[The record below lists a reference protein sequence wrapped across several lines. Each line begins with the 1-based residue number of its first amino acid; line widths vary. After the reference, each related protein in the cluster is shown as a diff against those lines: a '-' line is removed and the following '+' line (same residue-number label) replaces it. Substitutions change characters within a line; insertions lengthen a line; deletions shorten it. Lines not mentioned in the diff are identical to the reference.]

1 MVETL
6 ESFLKRNTV
15 QLDLTYRQIWRI
27 SAPIMLG
34 SAAQN
39 VIALS
44 DAVLLYHLGE
54 VEFAAIGFAGVF
66 YITVAAIGYGFSR
79 GGQIMIA
86 RRMGE
91 RRPAAVGYTFHAMLL
106 FELALAVIMWLFMHF
121 ATPWFF
127 HLFLTH
133 SPDIY
138 QKSLDYIHYRSY
150 GVFFSYAGV
159 ALISLYAGI
168 ARPAIIL
175 LDTVILALVNLTLNY
190 LLIFGKFGFP
200 QMGIGGSGLA
210 STIAEGI
217 AFVFFAIYILLDK
230 KNRPLGLFR
239 LQRSTE
245 QVLVQPRV
253 APLNPDVLDT
263 LEPDLVYHPNETI
276 WQVMRHQLRISLP
289 VVAQAA
295 VSQGSWVFFFGMVEN
310 LGQHALAVSNL
321 ARTVYLLLSI
331 PLWGF
336 SAGVNTLVSN
346 LIGQGRHHEVL
357 LAAWKTGK
365 LCFFVS
371 MILSVPIL
379 FFPEFF
385 LYPLLGKSD
394 MSLIGQTQPI
404 FYVLLVILALAS
416 FGSVLNNTLAGTGA
430 TWFGLQLQLV
440 TISVYLGYIY
450 SVTTF
455 TTWPLS
461 WVWAAEILYWLVT
474 ILLVI
479 WYLRSERWHQVHF

>member
-1 MVETL
+1 
-6 ESFLKRNTV
+6 
-15 QLDLTYRQIWRI
+15 
-27 SAPIMLG
+27 MLG

-54 VEFAAIGFAGVF
+54 VEFAAIGFVGVF

-91 RRPAAVGYTFHAMLL
+91 RRPGAVGYTFHAMLL
-106 FELALAVIMWLFMHF
+106 FELALAILMWLFMRY
-121 ATPWFF
+121 ASPWFF

-159 ALISLYAGI
+159 ALISLYSGI

-175 LDTVILALVNLTLNY
+175 VDTVILALVNLTLNY
-190 LLIFGKFGFP
+190 MLIFGKFGFP
-200 QMGIGGSGLA
+200 EMGIGGSGLA

-217 AFVFFAIYILLDK
+217 AFVFFVIYILLDK
-230 KNRPLGLFR
+230 KNRPLRLFTFR
-239 LQRSTE
+239 RSTE
-245 QVLVQPRV
+245 QVLMQRVETGPEMEQAADAVQP
-253 APLNPDVLDT
+253 
-263 LEPDLVYHPNETI
+263 DLAYHPNESI
-276 WQVMRHQLRISLP
+276 LSVMRHQLRISLP
-289 VVAQAA
+289 VVVQAA

-346 LIGQGRHHEVL
+346 LIGQQRHHEVME
-357 LAAWKTGK
+357 AAWKTGK
-365 LCFFVS
+365 LCFLVS
-371 MILSVPIL
+371 MCLSIPIL

-394 MSLIGQTQPI
+394 MSLIGQTQSI
-404 FYVLLVILALAS
+404 FYVLLVIIGMAS

-430 TWFGLQLQLV
+430 TWFGLQLQLF

-450 SVTTF
+450 MVTTF
-455 TTWPLS
+455 TSLPLS

-474 ILLVI
+474 IILVH